1 MKTATLILAVLLSLD
16 TAISQF
22 MRQDNIFTPGR
33 LVLVPV
39 PSDGPELRMTMRT
52 HPSSPFNSPFLKAPF
67 LTEAYSS
74 IMAAR
79 AFLVDKTT
87 TITQDLHWWLQL
99 NNMKESD
106 WMIGATLTHSPG
118 RFLKL
123 SWDQKNV
130 EIWFDVAFS
139 F

>member
-1 MKTATLILAVLLSLD
+1 MKTAALILTVFLFLD
-16 TAISQF
+16 TATSQF
-22 MRQDNIFTPGR
+22 MRQDNVLTPGR

-39 PSDGPELRMTMRT
+39 PSDGPELRMVMRT
-52 HPSSPFNSPFLKAPF
+52 RPSSPFNPRFLKVPFL
-67 LTEAYSS
+67 LDTYSS
-74 IMAAR
+74 VMAAR
-79 AFLVDKTT
+79 AFLVDKAT

-118 RFLKL
+118 RFLKFY
-123 SWDQKNV
+123 WDQKNV
-130 EIWFDVAFS
+130 EIWFDVAVS